1 MQDLNIRLD
10 ELEEKIRQLIQ
21 KLENLNKQNKQLL
34 EENLDIKNQ
43 LSEQLSKSQVVIP
56 AAVDTGK
63 KAVNEARMIKLR
75 GEIDTY
81 IKELDKCIEVVK
93 SI

>member
-34 EENLDIKNQ
+34 EENLDLKNQ

>member
-1 MQDLNIRLD
+1 MQDLNIRLNQ
-10 ELEEKIRQLIQ
+10 LEEKIKQLIQ

-34 EENLDIKNQ
+34 EENLDLKG
-43 LSEQLSKSQVVIP
+43 QLSKQQSMPSPVMEDPV
-56 AAVDTGK
+56 K
-63 KAVNEARMIKLR
+63 KAANEARMIKLR

-81 IKELDKCIEVVK
+81 VKELDKCIEVVK

>member
-10 ELEEKIRQLIQ
+10 ELEGKIRQLIQ

-34 EENLDIKNQ
+34 EENLDLKNQ
-43 LSEQLSKSQVVIP
+43 LSEQLSKPAVVIP
-56 AAVDTGK
+56 APVDTEK

-75 GEIDTY
+75 SEIDTY
-81 IKELDKCIEVVK
+81 VKELDKCIEMVK